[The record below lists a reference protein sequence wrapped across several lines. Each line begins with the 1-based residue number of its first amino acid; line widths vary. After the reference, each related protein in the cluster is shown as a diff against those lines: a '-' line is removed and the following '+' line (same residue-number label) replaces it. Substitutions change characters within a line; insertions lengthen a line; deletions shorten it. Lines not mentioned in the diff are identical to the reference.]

1 VVRPLRL
8 TAFPKDFSR
17 GIRGILHDFDD
28 TVTDHGK
35 FPAASLQRLEHIRKQ
50 KLQLAL
56 ITGRPAGW
64 VDFLARMLPF
74 QGVVG
79 ENGGFYAVMEK
90 KGLRFHYVQ
99 SAAQRAKNKIQL
111 EKIARKVL
119 RMVPG
124 SQPAVDNPY
133 RQCDIAIDFAEDT
146 RRLPLTKVNQI
157 AEIFRHEG
165 AQAKISSIHVNAW
178 FGDYD
183 KLTTTQLLFQ
193 NVFGVDLRKQEKD
206 YLFLGDSPNDEP
218 MFRHFSYSIACA
230 NIRPFL
236 KTLAFPPRW
245 ITQKPGAQGFAEAI
259 DLLLGPPSKTR

>member
-1 VVRPLRL
+1 MTRPLRL
-8 TAFPKDFSR
+8 TAFPKGFSR

-28 TVTDHGK
+28 TVTHQGQ
-35 FPAASLQRLEHIRKQ
+35 FPAASLQRLEHIRNR

-74 QGVVG
+74 HGVVG

-90 KGLRFHYVQ
+90 TGLQFHYVQ
-99 SAAQRAKNKIQL
+99 SAGLRARNKVRL
-111 EKIARKVL
+111 LKIAQKVL
-119 RMVPG
+119 RVVPG
-124 SQPAVDNPY
+124 SRPAGDNPY

-146 RRLPLTKVNQI
+146 QRLSPEKVHQI
-157 AEIFRHEG
+157 ADIFKREG

-183 KLTTTQLLFQ
+183 KLSTTVLLFK
-193 NVFGVDLRKQEKD
+193 NVFGIDLNKREKD

-218 MFRHFSYSIACA
+218 MFRHFSHSIACA
-230 NIRPFL
+230 NIKPFL
-236 KTLAFPPRW
+236 PTLSFPPHW
-245 ITQKPGAQGFAEAI
+245 IAEKPGAQGFVQAI